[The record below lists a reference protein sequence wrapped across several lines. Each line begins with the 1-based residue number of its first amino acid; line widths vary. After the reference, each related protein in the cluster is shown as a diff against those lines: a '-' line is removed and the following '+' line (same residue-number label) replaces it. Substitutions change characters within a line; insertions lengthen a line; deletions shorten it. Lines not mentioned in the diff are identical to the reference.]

1 MYEYKVEVYR
11 VKDAEKEMND
21 LARSGWRVI
30 SVTSN
35 ESLQWTAKDTIIVTY
50 ERNRA

>member
-11 VKDAEKEMND
+11 VKDAEKEMNV
-21 LARSGWRVI
+21 LAGAGWRVI

-35 ESLQWTAKDTIIVTY
+35 ECLQWMAKDTIVVTY
-50 ERNRA
+50 ERSKD

>member
-11 VKDAEKEMND
+11 VKEAEKEMNA
-21 LARSGWRVI
+21 LARDGWRVV

-35 ESLQWTAKDTIIVTY
+35 ECLQWTAKDTIIVTY
-50 ERNRA
+50 ERNKE